1 MGDTDLISII
11 SEYNLIEAK
20 YLSGKKGIIIRRT
33 KVIILH
39 VHTSLQT

>member
-1 MGDTDLISII
+1 MGDTNLISII

-39 VHTSLQT
+39 VQTSLQT